1 MFWFKMQSK
10 LTKALCLSLFI
21 LFLAWGLISCGD
33 RLETS
38 QSLLEPLSEAVVTNK
53 LAEVAP
59 PPIIQELYKTLEQ
72 YQPQVDITSPE
83 SGRVFS
89 EPSVAVKLDV
99 KDYPLFKDPD
109 LGLGPHLHLILD
121 NEPYQAIYSL
131 DEPIVLKN
139 LNPGTHTL
147 RVFASRPWHES
158 FKNDGAYDQTTFH
171 ILTKTG
177 DNDPKPSLPL
187 LTYSRPR
194 GTYGAQPI
202 MLDFYLTNAPLH
214 LVAQENADDEVADW
228 RIRATINGESFLVD
242 TWRPIYL
249 QGFEEGTNWVK
260 LEFVDE
266 QGNLV
271 NNAFNNT
278 VRLITYKPDGQDVL
292 SRLVRGELSAE
303 LARSI
308 VYPNYK
314 KVEVPPTPP
323 VEESLKQDVE
333 PSDKETTPLPEEPS
347 PNPEE
352 MTTIS
357 DDSIA
362 IPEPL
367 PLSNEE
373 QTEEVSTEYSE
384 VSLRKTKLSRSREA
398 STEGE
403 RMESNTAIGENELL
417 NSRKKITKTSSDSA
431 FFLKEKPQWRDSLS
445 NAFGQVNNYISQC
458 LEYLKTRVIF

>member
-1 MFWFKMQSK
+1 MFWFKMRSK
-10 LTKALCLSLFI
+10 PTKFLCISLFI
-21 LFLAWGLISCGD
+21 LFLGWGLISCGE

-38 QSLLEPLSEAVVTNK
+38 QSLLEPLSEAIVTNK

-59 PPIIQELYKTLEQ
+59 PPIIQELYTTLDQ
-72 YQPQVDITSPE
+72 YQPQVNITSPE
-83 SGRVFS
+83 SDRVFS
-89 EPSVAVKLDV
+89 EPSIAVKLDV
-99 KDYPLFKDPD
+99 KDYPLFKNPD

-131 DEPIVLKN
+131 DEPIVLEN
-139 LNPGTHTL
+139 LTPGTHTL

-177 DNDPKPSLPL
+177 DNEPEPSLPL

-214 LVAQENADDEVADW
+214 LVAQENANDEVADW

-242 TWRPIYL
+242 TWKPIYL

-278 VRLITYKPDGQDVL
+278 VRLITYKPNGQDAL

-308 VYPNYK
+308 VYPKK
-314 KVEVPPTPP
+314 KVEVSSTSP
-323 VEESLKQDVE
+323 VEESLKQDIE
-333 PSDKETTPLPEEPS
+333 PSDKETTPLAEKPLPTPEEI
-347 PNPEE
+347 
-352 MTTIS
+352 TTIS

-362 IPEPL
+362 FPEPL
-367 PLSNEE
+367 SLSDEK
-373 QTEEVSTEYSE
+373 QTEEASAESSKVSIGN
-384 VSLRKTKLSRSREA
+384 TKLSRSREVT
-398 STEGE
+398 TEE
-403 RMESNTAIGENELL
+403 EEMESNKTTDKNESL
-417 NSRKKITKTSSDSA
+417 NPRKKITKTSSDSA
-431 FFLKEKPQWRDSLS
+431 FFLEEKLQWRDSLS
-445 NAFGQVNNYISQC
+445 NSLGQISNRISQW
-458 LEYLKTRVIF
+458 LENFKTRVIF